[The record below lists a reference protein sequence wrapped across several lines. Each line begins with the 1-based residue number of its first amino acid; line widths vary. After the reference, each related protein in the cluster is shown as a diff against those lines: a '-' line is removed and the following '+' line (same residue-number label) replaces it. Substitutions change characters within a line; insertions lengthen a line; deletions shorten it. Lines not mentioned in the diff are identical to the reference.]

1 MNLMLADLE
10 LTLTAYSAH
19 RTRKFQ
25 ANPILI
31 QEIDKAPPPAP
42 LCPRGKLHLHVT
54 SKAPVGNTP
63 SSGIS
68 IARLP
73 GANEGASLP
82 NAAGGVASPQQPKL
96 AAPALSST
104 TAASLPSLGAV
115 NSSPTPLTKDVLL
128 KNISA
133 EDGRSGYP
141 SRGHGTS
148 NQDGSG
154 ETYFCI

>member
-54 SKAPVGNTP
+54 SKAPVGNIP
-63 SSGIS
+63 S
-68 IARLP
+68 
-73 GANEGASLP
+73 GATEGASLP
-82 NAAGGVASPQQPKL
+82 NAAGGAAFHQQPKL
-96 AAPALSST
+96 AAPSLSST

-115 NSSPTPLTKDVLL
+115 HSSPTPLTKDVLL

-141 SRGHGTS
+141 SRGHVTS

-154 ETYFCI
+154 EIYFYIQYHCAIK